1 MDAALLGA
9 RIVLAAVFAIAGVAK
24 LLDRPGARE
33 ALAGFGLPA
42 RLAAPLAVALPVVEL
57 SVAAALVPRASA
69 WWGGL
74 GALGLLLAFTAVDR
88 PQSRAGRAAPVPL
101 LRPA

>member
-9 RIVLAAVFAIAGVAK
+9 RLVLAAVFGIAGVAK

-33 ALAGFGLPA
+33 ALAGFGLSA
-42 RLAAPLAVALPVVEL
+42 RLAASLSVALPAVEL

-74 GALGLLLAFTAVDR
+74 GALGLLLAFLQ
-88 PQSRAGRAAPVPL
+88 P
-101 LRPA
+101 